1 MSGRS
6 ADTISNQIPW
16 SGNQAY
22 GKNLRIQM
30 GRCPVRSIFPQA
42 LAKLKEKQ
50 HLLDFMSDKIMPMS
64 QAVEG
69 YDLFDSMKV
78 QKVVF
83 EAQK

>member
-6 ADTISNQIPW
+6 ADTLSNQIPW